1 MSVHDE
7 DILDFD
13 FVDDAT
19 RETPPQRTETPRQ
32 PTGRG
37 GGGGDGTGGPRRP
50 QLGTPRPSVPLVRL
64 VGLVAFGILVVVL
77 LTVWA
82 QGCAEEGK
90 QDTYAEYYAAVGAV
104 GADSAKIG
112 DDLATLL
119 TTPGLAQADL
129 ETNLGGL
136 VQQQQLDVQRAS
148 ELDPPG
154 PLTPAH
160 EQAIE
165 ALQLRVGGLQGLL
178 GTFEATKDDDDP
190 AAAGEELA
198 VQGRRLQASD
208 VVWRDLFQSA
218 AAPVATDQGVS
229 GLAAPS
235 SVFVDNVTLYSANSL
250 SAIWQ
255 RVHGASTGGT
265 PSGLHGSQLAYTT
278 VLPSDARLSP
288 QTETTIEVST
298 DLGFEVGVL
307 NSGENQEVQVE
318 VTLTIPKDPNPIVK
332 RGMIDLIDPGETKV
346 VTFKDF
352 PDVPFGEDTSVQVTV
367 KPVPGEQRTENNSAE
382 YPVVF
387 SLTP

>member
-13 FVDDAT
+13 FVEDAT
-19 RETPPQRTETPRQ
+19 RETPPQRTEGSPR
-32 PTGRG
+32 PPSVRSG
-37 GGGGDGTGGPRRP
+37 GGGGDGPRRP
-50 QLGTPRPSVPLVRL
+50 QLRAPRPSAPLVRL
-64 VGLVAFGILVVVL
+64 VGLVAFSILLVVL

-82 QGCAEEGK
+82 QGCAEASQ

-119 TTPGLAQADL
+119 TTPGLAQEDL

-136 VQQQQLDVQRAS
+136 VQQQQLDVQRAL
-148 ELDPPG
+148 ELDAPG
-154 PLTPAH
+154 PLTASH

-178 GTFEATKDDDDP
+178 DTFEATKDDDDP
-190 AAAGEELA
+190 AVAGEQLA

-218 AAPVATDQGVS
+218 AAPVAADQGVS
-229 GLAAPS
+229 GLAAPA

-265 PSGLHGSQLAYTT
+265 PSGLHGSQLAYTN
-278 VLPSDARLSP
+278 VLPGEARLSP

-307 NSGENQEVQVE
+307 NSGESQEVQVE

-332 RGMIDLIDPGETKV
+332 RGTIDLIDPGDTKV

-367 KPVPGEQRTENNSAE
+367 KPVAGETNTGNNSAE